1 MEYPTWKFIFFA
13 AILFQM
19 ALSAPPGPPMD
30 FESGWEEGPR
40 SAAGNNEDLATLITN
55 FLGGQG
61 SSGSNPQDNSGHHN
75 HGWEQIPNPDPPT
88 PTEAYN
94 PVPVAEEPVVDEP
107 VEVVTDVTI
116 GCRLAAPVQLAGS
129 CGASNCL
136 EDSAGLCVCPRTQL
150 DCSDAEDT
158 KQCVWL
164 DTTKPGEPKSGKCIH
179 KTEAIYNALFK
190 KLSSRGKKSLAL
202 SIYYHSKP
210 AQGRAP
216 YGPHGPY
223 IIDAVGHYLQKGY
236 GARSYGSYQTP
247 SYGGYD
253 SYNSYDSYKPPS
265 HYGHDSYEK
274 PPYGGYESDYGYDS
288 YKEPSYGYNSHYG
301 YDSYKQP
308 SYDSYKPPSYGYDS
322 YKPPYNEYEKPYEKP
337 YEPKYEDKPSEP
349 KYEDKPYEP
358 KYEQK
363 PYNDYEKPHY
373 ENPYEQKYEP
383 KPYEPKY
390 EPKPYNEYEKPSYE
404 KPYEHKYEPKPYND
418 YETPH
423 YDSYEPYDYYPKPK
437 YEYNQ
442 EYSYP
447 PPQYEYG
454 YEQPKYEEYGGGY
467 NHYEKPYGGYE
478 MNHYQKPY
486 GGYET
491 YKKPV
496 YGYKPYE
503 PIYEAPRYEK
513 PYERK
518 EYKKE
523 EYKKPEYDPKGKYD
537 GQPME
542 H

>member
-1 MEYPTWKFIFFA
+1 M
-13 AILFQM
+13 
-19 ALSAPPGPPMD
+19 
-30 FESGWEEGPR
+30 
-40 SAAGNNEDLATLITN
+40 GNHQA
-55 FLGGQG
+55 
-61 SSGSNPQDNSGHHN
+61 NSGHNN

-202 SIYYHSKP
+202 SIYYNSKP

-253 SYNSYDSYKPPS
+253 SYNSYDSYKPS
-265 HYGHDSYEK
+265 
-274 PPYGGYESDYGYDS
+274 YGGYESDYGYDS
-288 YKEPSYGYNSHYG
+288 YKPPSYGSYG
-301 YDSYKQP
+301 
-308 SYDSYKPPSYGYDS
+308 YDSYKPPSYGYDS

-383 KPYEPKY
+383 KPKY
-390 EPKPYNEYEKPSYE
+390 E
-404 KPYEHKYEPKPYND
+404 

-423 YDSYEPYDYYPKPK
+423 YDSYEPYDYYPKLK
-437 YEYNQ
+437 YEYN
-442 EYSYP
+442 
-447 PPQYEYG
+447 
-454 YEQPKYEEYGGGY
+454 
-467 NHYEKPYGGYE
+467 
-478 MNHYQKPY
+478 
-486 GGYET
+486 
-491 YKKPV
+491 
-496 YGYKPYE
+496 
-503 PIYEAPRYEK
+503 
-513 PYERK
+513 
-518 EYKKE
+518 
-523 EYKKPEYDPKGKYD
+523 
-537 GQPME
+537 
-542 H
+542 